1 MTILSLL
8 KNIYCTGKKLYE
20 TQYLVFNPNNITI
33 INESLA
39 RVKKSM
45 PKKRHFFEKILVF
58 VPEIANRPKKV

>member
-8 KNIYCTGKKLYE
+8 KIYTVQVKKLYE

>member
-8 KNIYCTGKKLYE
+8 KIYTVQVKKLYE

-58 VPEIANRPKKV
+58 VPVIANQPKKV

>member
-8 KNIYCTGKKLYE
+8 KIYTVQVKKLYE
-20 TQYLVFNPNNITI
+20 TQYLVFTPNNITI
-33 INESLA
+33 INESLP

-58 VPEIANRPKKV
+58 VPDIANQPKKV